1 MKIFARIRKKKMR
14 IRNPGLII
22 SIQRFADVNVRQIR
36 VVEERGAGE
45 GVGVD
50 EGVPAGERRRG

>member
-1 MKIFARIRKKKMR
+1 MPQFQADQKPTI
-14 IRNPGLII
+14 LII
-22 SIQRFADVNVRQIR
+22 SIRRFADVTVRQIR